1 VPQPTPEAA
10 AKTPLETLQPVA
22 DSPTEAVLPYQ
33 SPVLEGTASTE
44 TTSQL
49 AAAPAVSTEQPAAS
63 GELVEQQKTRYLLE
77 QFAYIREAIIKRT
90 NYPYLARKNGWTGT
104 VVVRFMIE
112 EDGRVS
118 EVWVDKS
125 SGVPLLDQA
134 ATETVKS
141 TAPFPK
147 PPARAEIIVPISYRL
162 G

>member
-1 VPQPTPEAA
+1 VAA
-10 AKTPLETLQPVA
+10 TTPLEMLPPLA
-22 DSPTEAVLPYQ
+22 DSPVEAVLPYQ
-33 SPVLEGTASTE
+33 APTLAETADTM

-49 AAAPAVSTEQPAAS
+49 TAVPNVSAEQTAAS
-63 GELVEQQKTRYLLE
+63 GELIEQQKTRYLLE
-77 QFAYIREAIIKRT
+77 QFAYIREAITKRT
-90 NYPYLARKNGWTGT
+90 NYPYLARKNGWTGV

-141 TAPFPK
+141 TAPFPR
-147 PPARAEIIVPISYRL
+147 PPARAEIVVPISYRL